1 MFDVYKTGGIQAFGA
16 TEYGGTTTISSD
28 QVMTYRSDTNQ
39 CLGVVGA
46 DYQVMQPSDVR
57 SLVTEVTGSDKVDTT
72 WDGRT
77 MITQAPFT
85 KMLLPGEDEVISNFT
100 VVNSFNGGTSLSGMG
115 CSFRMFCSNQLSLA
129 FKQAGNSLY
138 RIRHNGDWDAKVL
151 EFNKAAKD
159 VRQKQVEF
167 AETVKVLVK
176 REVSQDTL
184 NELWSAVTPIVLD
197 ISGKEDDRDKDLIKL
212 SAYRTSCQN
221 TFDEENSNGAPA
233 TMWLA
238 ANAVTKFVQHSVAKK
253 GRKTDD
259 NRRFVNNTIGRG
271 ARTTNEV
278 MRAALAAL

>member
-1 MFDVYKTGGIQAFGA
+1 MFDVYKTGNIQGEGK
-16 TEYGGTTTISSD
+16 TEWGGTTTISSNH
-28 QVMTYRSDTNQ
+28 VMTYRADTNE
-39 CLGVVGA
+39 CLGVVGS
-46 DYQVMQPSDVR
+46 DYQVMQPRDVR
-57 SLVTEVTGSDKVDTT
+57 SLVEEVTGSDRVDTT

-85 KMLLPGEDEVISNFT
+85 KMLLPGDDEVISNFT

-115 CSFRMFCSNQLSLA
+115 CSFRLFCSNQLSLA
-129 FKQAGNSLY
+129 FKQAGSSLY

-151 EFNKAAKD
+151 EFNKAAVN
-159 VRQKQVEF
+159 VRQKQVDF
-167 AETVKVLVK
+167 AETVRVLVK

-184 NELWSAVTPIVLD
+184 NELWSAVIPTVLD

-212 SAYRTSCQN
+212 NAYRTSVQN

>member
-1 MFDVYKTGGIQAFGA
+1 MFDVYKTGQIQASAG
-16 TEYGGTTTISSD
+16 TEFGGTTTITGD

-57 SLVTEVTGSDKVDTT
+57 SLVEQVTGSDKVDTH

-138 RIRHNGDWDAKVL
+138 RIRHNGDWDAKVVA
-151 EFNKAAKD
+151 FNKAAVN
-159 VRQKQVEF
+159 VRQQQVVF
-167 AETVKVLVK
+167 AEEVRALVS
-176 REVSQDTL
+176 REMSKETL
-184 NELWSAVTPIVLD
+184 NDLWSSLSPYVLD
-197 ISGKEDDRDKDLIKL
+197 ITGEEEDRDKDLTKL
-212 SAYRTSCQN
+212 NAFHQSIRH
-221 TFDEENSNGAPA
+221 TFEEEEAKGAPA

-278 MRAALAAL
+278 MRVALASL